1 MILNIY
7 EDITQQTLQDFSD
20 SISNISE
27 DDHELVLNIASYGG
41 QILDTIAMIDLMKSK
56 GLKTTANIVGFAAS
70 AAAILALSCDTV
82 TMSSLGSIMIH
93 SAWNELSDDSD
104 PGIKRCNE
112 VQLQIINNRCKLID
126 KETLKSDHW
135 FNAQQSLELGLIDN
149 IYNNVDEI
157 KACCNK
163 YAAKL
168 LNKEIPEM
176 EENVKEVIEEI
187 KEDVVEEEP
196 KAAEEAAEEKAVE
209 ATEEEPKKDVVDIVE
224 KLVEE
229 LNSLKARVLALE
241 NPAEE
246 VVEEAVAEEDE
257 QQNRIN
263 NIYKSIMAPQACIS
277 IGAPKAATQERVV
290 HKVDYKKFASFIN
303 D

>member
-20 SISNISE
+20 AISNISE

-196 KAAEEAAEEKAVE
+196 KAAEEVVEE
-209 ATEEEPKKDVVDIVE
+209 ATEDEEPKKDVVDIVE

-241 NPAEE
+241 NPAAAEE
-246 VVEEAVAEEDE
+246 VVAEEDDE

-277 IGAPKAATQERVV
+277 IGAPKAATQDRVV

>member
-27 DDHELVLNIASYGG
+27 DDCELELNIASYGG
-41 QILDTIAMIDLMKSK
+41 EILCTIAMIDLMKSK

-187 KEDVVEEEP
+187 KEDAVEEEP
-196 KAAEEAAEEKAVE
+196 KAAEEA
-209 ATEEEPKKDVVDIVE
+209 TEDEEPKKDVVDIVE

-241 NPAEE
+241 NPAAAED
-246 VVEEAVAEEDE
+246 VVEETVAEEDE

-277 IGAPKAATQERVV
+277 IGAPKAATQDRVV